1 MESDRSRRFSS
12 KTFPKFQSVLYLR
25 EGSSVSQR
33 LEIDVCH
40 FTLQLSSPSLGAST
54 LNEQR

>member
-12 KTFPKFQSVLYLR
+12 KTFPKFQSVLYLG

-40 FTLQLSSPSLGAST
+40 FTLQLSSLGAST